1 MAVDILCIQKE
12 FQKLNINI
20 NKFTSAN
27 IILII
32 IASIIGSVGLLTNNY
47 QSVIASKIIGLAL
60 IPFIALCIVLL
71 SGQLSEVYKK
81 GLNCLIFFVLC
92 LAISIIIGMINA
104 GFDFVSEPTNEM
116 KTRSTFKYENIGL
129 ELIISFIVGIGIYY
143 SITKVS
149 IVAFIGLLLV
159 VSIIP
164 PICNSGLLWGMTLL
178 NSITG
183 KNQDKHDLYLDY
195 ANHSMILF
203 LSNISGVFLGF
214 LTAFVFNCI

>member
-1 MAVDILCIQKE
+1 MAINIQCIEKE

-20 NKFTSAN
+20 NKFTSSN

-47 QSVIASKIIGLAL
+47 QSVIASKLIGLAV

-71 SGQLSEVYKK
+71 SGQLTEVYKK
-81 GLNCLIFFVLC
+81 GLNTLIFFVLC

-104 GFDFVSEPTNEM
+104 GFDFVSVPTTEM
-116 KTRSTFKYENIGL
+116 KSRSVFKYETIGL

-143 SITKVS
+143 SIAKVS
-149 IVAFIGLLLV
+149 IIAFIGLLLV

-164 PICNSGLLWGMTLL
+164 PICNSGILWGMSLI

-183 KNQDKHDLYLDY
+183 KHQDKHHLYLNY
-195 ANHSMILF
+195 ANNSMILF
-203 LSNISGVFLGF
+203 LSNITGMFLGF
-214 LTAFVFNCI
+214 LIAFVFNCI